1 MNSKE
6 SIYIVTMRLDVGGT
20 ETQILSLCDG
30 LKNQYKIKLF
40 SFSTTGLL
48 YARFKK
54 MGVDVRGIHKPFS
67 KNRLCLFLRAI
78 RVFFNISYAILF
90 LDRPKII
97 QSFLPLPN
105 FLGAIIGRLF
115 SIPSVTCWRSLTGY
129 RDRNLIAYK
138 MDQISLNLSRKI
150 VCNSQAVLDD
160 LATEMPHIRHK
171 ADVIYNGLTFSSVPL
186 KKDKQA
192 RLKKSLGLQP
202 GNIGI
207 IYVANLIEY
216 KGHRDLLKAL
226 SILSSSTLKNIKLFL
241 AGKDGGIATDL
252 KQYAKQL
259 GIHKHVS
266 FLGLRHD
273 VHDLLQ
279 VMDMGVMAS
288 HEEGFSNALLEK
300 LEAGLSVVVTD
311 VGGNKEAIKGLQ
323 HCFIAPAKD
332 PDLLSKEILK
342 ATQSL
347 GDSAWKKK
355 NRDHVRAR
363 FSNEKMVV
371 AYKTLIGKTS

>member
-30 LKNQYKIKLF
+30 LKNQYHIKLF
-40 SFSTTGLL
+40 SFSTTGPL

-54 MGVDVRGIHKPFS
+54 MGVDVRGIHSPFS
-67 KNRLCLFLRAI
+67 KNRFCLLMRAI
-78 RVFFNISYAILF
+78 GVFFNISYTILF
-90 LDRPKII
+90 SGRPKII

-105 FLGAIIGRLF
+105 FLGAIIGCLF
-115 SIPSVTCWRSLTGY
+115 SIPSMTCWRSLTGY
-129 RDRNLIAYK
+129 RDRNFLAHK
-138 MDQISLNLSRKI
+138 MDQISLNLSREI
-150 VCNSQAVLDD
+150 VCNSQAVLND
-160 LATEMPHIRHK
+160 LAVSMPHVRRK
-171 ADVIYNGLTFSSVPL
+171 ADVIYNGLTFSSTTL
-186 KKDKQA
+186 QKEKKEH
-192 RLKKSLGLQP
+192 LKKSLGLVP

-207 IYVANLIEY
+207 IYVANLIGY

-226 SILSSSTLKNIKLFL
+226 SMIPTSTLKNIKLFL
-241 AGKDGGIATDL
+241 VGKDGGIASDL
-252 KQYAKQL
+252 KQYVEQL

-273 VHDLLQ
+273 VQDLLH
-279 VMDMGVMAS
+279 VMDVGVMAS

-300 LEAGLSVVVTD
+300 LEAGLSVVATD
-311 VGGNKEAIKGLQ
+311 VGGNREAIKDLKN
-323 HCFIAPAKD
+323 CFIVPSKD
-332 PDLLSKEILK
+332 PTLLSKAILK

-347 GDSAWKKK
+347 GDSAWKK

-363 FSNEKMVV
+363 FSNRKMVV
-371 AYKTLIGKTS
+371 AYKTLISKIS